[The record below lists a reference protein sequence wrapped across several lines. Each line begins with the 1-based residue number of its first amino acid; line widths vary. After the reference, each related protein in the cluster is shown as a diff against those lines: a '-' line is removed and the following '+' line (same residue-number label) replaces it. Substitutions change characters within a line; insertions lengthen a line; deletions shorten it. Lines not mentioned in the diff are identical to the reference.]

1 MSVPIWD
8 LSVSIPR
15 PNTRYSSPLFPIVTM
30 HDHSQR
36 PLAVLRNDRPPQ
48 RLLRAIGA
56 WTIALSFFTPAAWA
70 GDPFRATNPAPI
82 GPRSEAAFRAIF
94 ERGDY
99 RSGASQLQQ
108 ALSQEPDEPLAYALQ
123 ASLAYSNWQAATEET
138 VKAQALADLQRYAQQ
153 TREVG
158 DRLIARDPLRGNLY
172 VAVGHFLEGAYIV
185 SKEGGVSGAP
195 RALGRL
201 QLVIRALDAAEKVNA
216 NDPELNLIRG
226 YMDLM
231 LAVNLPFTNPDR
243 AIARLQDK
251 GGPAY
256 LAQRGV
262 ALGYRDL
269 GKSDQAMAAVN
280 KALELTPD
288 NPDLFYLKAQIL
300 RLQSKYEESL
310 TWFQKALDKREQL
323 LPAPARQMA
332 YEQCRTEQQMTGK
345 SLNCRSRLAAG

>member
-1 MSVPIWD
+1 MTHS
-8 LSVSIPR
+8 
-15 PNTRYSSPLFPIVTM
+15 SSPLFPIVTM
-30 HDHSQR
+30 PNHSRQT
-36 PLAVLRNDRPPQ
+36 LAVLSNGSPQQ
-48 RLLRAIGA
+48 RLIRVIGA
-56 WTIALSFFTPAAWA
+56 WTIALSLFSPAAWA
-70 GDPFRATNPAPI
+70 GDPFRTTNPAAI
-82 GPRSEAAFRAIF
+82 GPQSEAAFRAIF

-99 RSGASQLQQ
+99 RAAESQLQQ
-108 ALSQEPDEPLAYALQ
+108 ALNQEPDEPLGYALR
-123 ASLAYSNWQAATEET
+123 ASLAYSNWQAATQET

-153 TREVG
+153 TREVAN
-158 DRLIARDPLRGNLY
+158 RLIGRDPLRGNLY

-201 QLVIRALDAAEKVNA
+201 QLVLRALDAAEKVNA
-216 NDPELNLIRG
+216 DDPELNLIRG

-243 AIARLQDK
+243 AISRLQDK
-251 GGPAY
+251 AAPAY

-269 GKSDQAMAAVN
+269 GKSDQAMTAVN
-280 KALELTPD
+280 KALELTPG

-310 TWFQKALDKREQL
+310 TWFQKALDQREQL
-323 LPAPARQMA
+323 LPAPARQIA

-345 SLNCRSRLAAG
+345 SLNCRSRLAAS

>member
-1 MSVPIWD
+1 M
-8 LSVSIPR
+8 
-15 PNTRYSSPLFPIVTM
+15 PN
-30 HDHSQR
+30 HSRQT
-36 PLAVLRNDRPPQ
+36 LAVLSNGSPQQ
-48 RLLRAIGA
+48 RLIRVIGA
-56 WTIALSFFTPAAWA
+56 WTIALSLFSPAAWA
-70 GDPFRATNPAPI
+70 GDPFRTTNPAAI
-82 GPRSEAAFRAIF
+82 GPQSEAAFRAIF

-99 RSGASQLQQ
+99 RAAESQLQQ
-108 ALSQEPDEPLAYALQ
+108 ALNQEPDEPLGYALR
-123 ASLAYSNWQAATEET
+123 ASLAYSNWQAATQET

-153 TREVG
+153 TREVAN
-158 DRLIARDPLRGNLY
+158 RLIGRDPLRGNLY

-201 QLVIRALDAAEKVNA
+201 QLVLRALDAAEKVNA
-216 NDPELNLIRG
+216 DDPELNLIRG

-243 AIARLQDK
+243 AISRLQDK
-251 GGPAY
+251 AAPAY

-269 GKSDQAMAAVN
+269 GKSDQAMTAVN
-280 KALELTPD
+280 KALELTPG

-310 TWFQKALDKREQL
+310 TWFQKALDQREQL
-323 LPAPARQMA
+323 LPAPARQIA

-345 SLNCRSRLAAG
+345 SLNCRSRLAAS